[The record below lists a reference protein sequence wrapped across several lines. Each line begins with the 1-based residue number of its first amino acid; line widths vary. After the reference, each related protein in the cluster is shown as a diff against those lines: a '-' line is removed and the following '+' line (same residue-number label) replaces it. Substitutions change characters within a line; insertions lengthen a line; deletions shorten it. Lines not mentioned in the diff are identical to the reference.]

1 MFLPSLELSLIF
13 WDIGG
18 GLDASNS
25 M

>member
-1 MFLPSLELSLIF
+1 LKISHSKLSLLF
-13 WDIGG
+13 QNIGG